1 MDNSIIFKGNEDNTV
16 KRIKIGKN
24 NTVED
29 TNFDL
34 ICKLSDYLD
43 TGIDRNLL
51 RILVN
56 LCLLGV
62 NPNSLVNILKRLI
75 KFRNTLSNQRS

>member
-1 MDNSIIFKGNEDNTV
+1 MDKTNVFNDNEEDKA
-16 KRIKIGKN
+16 KRIKIGGN
-24 NTVED
+24 NTIED
-29 TNFDL
+29 TDFDL

-43 TGIDRNLL
+43 TGIDRKLL

-75 KFRNTLSNQRS
+75 KFRNTLLNQQ

>member
-1 MDNSIIFKGNEDNTV
+1 MDNSIIFKDNEDNTV
-16 KRIKIGKN
+16 KRIKIGEK